1 MNLIL
6 TIILG
11 FTTAALGSL
20 TPSFLNMTVVKT
32 SLKNGFKPALFVTA
46 GLATILFF
54 QANIGIYLSNLL
66 MENSEYITTI
76 QKVGTVILILLSLN
90 FLRLHFNSKNED
102 EKMKLPKSK
111 AYSHGLL
118 MGALNTIAIP
128 FYFTSVS
135 FLIGFELF
143 EYSYLNSFL
152 FSVGSTLGSFTIYS
166 LYATI
171 ATRIED
177 KLQIIKNKMNLILAL
192 LTGIAGIA
200 NAIYLLID

>member
-1 MNLIL
+1 M
-6 TIILG
+6 
-11 FTTAALGSL
+11 
-20 TPSFLNMTVVKT
+20 K
-32 SLKNGFKPALFVTA
+32 
-46 GLATILFF
+46 
-54 QANIGIYLSNLL
+54 
-66 MENSEYITTI
+66 NSEYITTI

-111 AYSHGLL
+111 AYYHGLL

-143 EYSYLNSFL
+143 EYSYANSFL
-152 FSVGSTLGSFTIYS
+152 FSFGSTLGSFTIYS

-192 LTGIAGIA
+192 LTGIAGIV
-200 NAIYLLID
+200 NAIYLLI